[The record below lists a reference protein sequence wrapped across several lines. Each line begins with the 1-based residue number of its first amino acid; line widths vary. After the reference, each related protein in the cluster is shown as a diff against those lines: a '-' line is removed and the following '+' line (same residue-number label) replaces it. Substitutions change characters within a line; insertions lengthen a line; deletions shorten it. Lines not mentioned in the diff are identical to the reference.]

1 MAIEENMDMMHEGDL
16 DKKWMGLWEEHVAW
30 TRLTIISLVDIKDP
44 TETIATENR
53 LLRNTKDMAEVCIMF
68 DIYKSVILIQK
79 KVLEIKFRFKICPC
93 PYLQIKLLLP
103 HLWHR

>member
-1 MAIEENMDMMHEGDL
+1 MAMEENMDTMHERDL

-53 LLRNTKDMAEVCIMF
+53 LLRNTKDMAELCRTFYGEQAATKF
-68 DIYKSVILIQK
+68 DELMTEHLTKSEELDQEQAEK
-79 KVLEIKFRFKICPC
+79 KNTCLYNKS
-93 PYLQIKLLLP
+93 
-103 HLWHR
+103 